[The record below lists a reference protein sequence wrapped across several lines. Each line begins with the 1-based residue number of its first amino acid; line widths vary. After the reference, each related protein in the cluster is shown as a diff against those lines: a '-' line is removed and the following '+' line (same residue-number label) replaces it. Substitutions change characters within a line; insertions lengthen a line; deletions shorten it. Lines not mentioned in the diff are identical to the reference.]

1 MALETLQNIRLSP
14 VSNDGGTDY
23 GNYYVQD
30 YGNYHEENYGNY
42 EEFNYYEEEME
53 ESADV
58 DERIGVKVIGPR
70 SLSLCLPLS
79 RLECGLLG
87 DTELSNKILTFIEVN
102 LLSVNDILLDL
113 FVKAGNIRTKDIN
126 EFMNSQ
132 LRSLLLSLPPTATQ
146 ILIFPND
153 FASNKVGIPLRSSR
167 IPRSFSSG
175 CREEAELSRGQVSWR
190 LRGNEVLEPTFS
202 SLSRKTVFLQV
213 NDESDEVRLNVY
225 PPGPVPADR
234 HGHRGRPGGAGVL

>member
-1 MALETLQNIRLSP
+1 MDN
-14 VSNDGGTDY
+14 GGIDY
-23 GNYYVQD
+23 GNYYVVE

-42 EEFNYYEEEME
+42 EEFYVEEKE
-53 ESADV
+53 ESVDV
-58 DERIGVKVIGPR
+58 DERDGVKVIGPR

-87 DTELSNKILTFIEVN
+87 DTELSNKLLTFIEVN
-102 LLSVNDILLDL
+102 LLSVDDILLDL
-113 FVKAGNIRTKDIN
+113 FVKAGNVRTKDIN
-126 EFMNSQ
+126 EIMNTQ
-132 LRSLLLSLPPTATQ
+132 LRRLLLGLPSTATQ

-153 FASNKVGIPLRSSR
+153 FVSNRVGIPLRSSR

-175 CREEAELSRGQVSWR
+175 CREESELSRGQVSWR

-213 NDESDEVRLNVY
+213 SD
-225 PPGPVPADR
+225 
-234 HGHRGRPGGAGVL
+234 